1 MATKTH
7 SQSQSIK
14 VGPLRRGEVEEA
26 DRIMRLAF
34 GTYLGVPDPLTF
46 MGDRGFLR
54 PRWGAPHV
62 QMIGARAGGR
72 LIGSNVVTR
81 WGAFGFLGPLTV
93 LPEFWNS
100 GVAQQLLGATMPVFE
115 RWGVRRTGLFTF
127 SNSAKHVGL
136 YQKFGYW
143 PGYLTAIMTR
153 AAASQ
158 AGPAPLLL
166 SNLVRGER
174 ERSIRECAA
183 LTGAIDPGLD
193 LSDEIRA
200 TLVQGAGDVVLTDSR
215 RNDGFDGFAGFAVC
229 LTGAGTEGG
238 AKTCYSR
245 QLGSATSRAGARCR
259 QSKPAHKRPAGATQR
274 KVASHVKFGAA
285 RGGAGAGARFDK
297 LMDAVEAFAGARG
310 TTVEAGVNLAREGAF
325 RRLRDRGYRT
335 GTQGVA
341 MQRPHAAGFN
351 RPGAYVIDDWR

>member
-1 MATKTH
+1 MATKTR
-7 SQSQSIK
+7 SPSQSIK
-14 VGPLRRGEVEEA
+14 VGPLRRGEVDEA
-26 DRIMRLAF
+26 DRIMRVAF
-34 GTYLGVPDPLTF
+34 GTYLGAPDPPTF

-54 PRWGAPHV
+54 PRWGVHHV
-62 QMIGARAGGR
+62 QMLGARAGGR

-93 LPEFWNS
+93 LPEFWNR

-153 AAASQ
+153 AAAPQ
-158 AGPAPLLL
+158 AGPAPRLL
-166 SNLVRGER
+166 SSLGRGAR
-174 ERSIRECAA
+174 EQAVRECAA

-200 TLVQGAGDVVLTDSR
+200 TLAQHAGDVVLTGGLD
-215 RNDGFDGFAGFAVC
+215 GFAVC

-238 AKTCYSR
+238 AKTCY
-245 QLGSATSRAGARCR
+245 
-259 QSKPAHKRPAGATQR
+259 
-274 KVASHVKFGAA
+274 VKFGAA

-297 LMDAVEAFAGARG
+297 LMDAVEAFADARG
-310 TTVEAGVNLAREGAF
+310 TAVEAGVNLAREGAF
-325 RRLRDRGYRT
+325 RRLRARGYRT

-351 RPGAYVIDDWR
+351 RPGAYVLDDWR